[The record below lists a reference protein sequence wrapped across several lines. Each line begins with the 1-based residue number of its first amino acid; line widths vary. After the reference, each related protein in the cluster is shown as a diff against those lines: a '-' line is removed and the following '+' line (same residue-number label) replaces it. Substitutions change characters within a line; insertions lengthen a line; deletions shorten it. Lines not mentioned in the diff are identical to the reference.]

1 MKYEIELHIF
11 QKKLNQIMIEK
22 GLVNKKG
29 KADPIKLYNLLYPNS
44 PITEDMLKLD
54 RQNCTNMTRNILNWI
69 QGKNYP
75 KSIKDILSLCNALD
89 CDLDYFFTDMECP
102 THDLQFIHKETGLSQ
117 YSIELLQH
125 WNKMSQN
132 PRSGYAWARNSI
144 RAINDLLSCEQWF
157 SEVLNQIADYC
168 YYRNAYES
176 PGEKQIKKSDALEK
190 YRLALFTAS
199 DKFSECIKDIYNN
212 YVNKKG
218 TV

>member
-1 MKYEIELHIF
+1 M
-11 QKKLNQIMIEK
+11 
-22 GLVNKKG
+22 
-29 KADPIKLYNLLYPNS
+29 
-44 PITEDMLKLD
+44 
-54 RQNCTNMTRNILNWI
+54 
-69 QGKNYP
+69 
-75 KSIKDILSLCNALD
+75 
-89 CDLDYFFTDMECP
+89 
-102 THDLQFIHKETGLSQ
+102 
-117 YSIELLQH
+117 
-125 WNKMSQN
+125 
-132 PRSGYAWARNSI
+132 ARNSI